1 MSIVGKGRTGK
12 VSTSAVLVVGFV
24 LAVVLLGA
32 GCTGTGRI
40 GGKTPGWVNSLYDS
54 RYDEKAF
61 LCAVGTGSTRENA
74 VNAAFSS
81 LSQVFNARVE
91 STVSHF
97 TTSTASSTGGEVTF
111 TDSDSLVDQGS
122 LTTETDRI
130 VGGQVVNTWI
140 APDSIVWVRVAI
152 DRKKTAQLYEKDMA
166 AIEQEVGRIRMAA
179 AREEGAVVRFFSLL
193 PALKLA
199 LQHQQMVEQVRL
211 LTGTSKTSLAQ
222 AVEREL
228 DVLAAGISLGLDV
241 RVTSTDDLLAEQQ
254 ITSAKSQ
261 LSSAFGSLFTDY
273 GFTVSDSSAVGTTS
287 LLVEYTVLPVPQAN
301 GPYANVR
308 YTLSV
313 QVKEG
318 RQVLASYRKE
328 QRETAMT
335 IEDAIQ
341 RALRSALHEA
351 VGGLGLALQGAEPKQ

>member
-1 MSIVGKGRTGK
+1 MSIVEKGRTGK
-12 VSTSAVLVVGFV
+12 VSMPAILAAGLV
-24 LAVVLLGA
+24 LAVVLFGVGCA
-32 GCTGTGRI
+32 GSGRI
-40 GGKTPGWVNSLYDS
+40 DGKTPGWVNSLYDS
-54 RYDEKAF
+54 RYDEKTF

-91 STVSHF
+91 STVSHY

-130 VGGQVVNTWI
+130 VGGQVVNTWV

-179 AREEGAVVRFFSLL
+179 AREESAVVRFFSLL
-193 PALKLA
+193 PALKPA
-199 LQHQQMVEQVRL
+199 LRHQQMSEQVRL
-211 LTGTSKTSLAQ
+211 LTGTSKTSLLQ
-222 AVEREL
+222 AIEREL
-228 DVLAAGISLGLDV
+228 DVLAQGITLGLDV
-241 RVTSTDDLLAEQQ
+241 RVASTGDVLAEQQ

-273 GFTVSDSSAVGTTS
+273 GFEVSDSPEAGNTS
-287 LLVEYTVLPVPQAN
+287 VLVEYTVLPVPQAN

-313 QVKEG
+313 QVKDG
-318 RQVLASYRKE
+318 RQVLASYQKE

-335 IEDAIQ
+335 MEDAIQ

-351 VGGLGLALQGAEPKQ
+351 VGGLGLALQGSEAK